1 MLETILLAFLFAKI
15 KKLDIKPIFKTWHIY
30 PIVVLEII
38 SIIGQVMIFNEN
50 YQMLRIVSFLKTIY
64 LTSYLFL
71 VFKYEIYNIALIGVA
86 CVFGGGILNDLAI
99 KANGGF
105 MPVFPS
111 ISYITGYVKPE
122 SFNVVNDIHVLG
134 SSASKFK
141 ILTDYID
148 LGYSILSV
156 GDVFIRVFVFL
167 VIFYSIK
174 KSNDKY
180 LEVNI

>member
-1 MLETILLAFLFAKI
+1 M
-15 KKLDIKPIFKTWHIY
+15 
-30 PIVVLEII
+30 
-38 SIIGQVMIFNEN
+38 IG
-50 YQMLRIVSFLKTIY
+50 
-64 LTSYLFL
+64 
-71 VFKYEIYNIALIGVA
+71 AA

-122 SFNVVNDIHVLG
+122 SFNVVKDIHVLG

-174 KSNDKY
+174 KSGFSYPDSDQQIQRLAHYNGDDNNFTVKGNQLIFKISLY
-180 LEVNI
+180 SRL